1 MKNKGVIKLKNSLK
15 LSALI
20 LSLILSISLCSCSV
34 PVAQEKQ
41 PLVKEIV
48 SEIQKQCELPEMEE
62 VSEYQLGH
70 FYNINKT
77 DVANFSAFV
86 SADSMSKDEIV
97 LIEALTESEANTI
110 RDRLNE
116 HYDNLL
122 SETEK
127 FLPEEYEI
135 IKDCKV
141 VKDGIYIRLFISKD
155 ANKMEEIY
163 SSYMQSQ

>member
-1 MKNKGVIKLKNSLK
+1 MKRYLK
-15 LSALI
+15 LSVVL

-34 PVAQEKQ
+34 ALNQEPQ

-48 SEIQKQCELPEMEE
+48 SEIQKQCELPVMEE

-70 FYNINKT
+70 FYNIDKT
-77 DVANFSAFV
+77 DVAYFSALV
-86 SADSMSKDEIV
+86 STDSMSKDEII
-97 LIEALTESEANTI
+97 LIEALTESEANAV

-122 SETEK
+122 SETKEY
-127 FLPEEYEI
+127 LPDEYEI
-135 IKDCKV
+135 IKNCKV

-155 ANKMEEIY
+155 ADKMEDIY
-163 SSYMQSQ
+163 NSYMQP